1 MELSQIFDIISTT
14 AVIIGVIFGLLQLR
28 QYHSSRKRESAIYLL
43 NSFQTKEFID
53 GVWII
58 MGLPNGLSKKEIDK
72 LVGDEARL
80 LGLVMSTWETIGI
93 LLFHHEVDIEM
104 VDHAYSGPIRF
115 SWQKLEQYVNDM
127 RQEMERETIFE
138 WFQWLADRMME
149 RESKKSPV
157 PANIAHRDW
166 EP

>member
-72 LVGDEARL
+72 LV
-80 LGLVMSTWETIGI
+80 
-93 LLFHHEVDIEM
+93 
-104 VDHAYSGPIRF
+104 
-115 SWQKLEQYVNDM
+115 
-127 RQEMERETIFE
+127 
-138 WFQWLADRMME
+138 
-149 RESKKSPV
+149 
-157 PANIAHRDW
+157 
-166 EP
+166 